1 MAITLRLIKGSE
13 LTFTEVDDN
22 FKSLFYSA
30 SLDGNELKLFY
41 YPGTS
46 YESVD
51 LSSISTD
58 TGSLLITGSIAN
70 GIITLEKGDGTTFD
84 LIYNTGSFSGSFTGD
99 GSGLT
104 GLPAGSPWTSSA
116 SDIYYNLGNVGIGTT
131 ITDHKLQVSGS
142 TGELKVRLDND
153 NSNTT
158 NQLLLTSDNATYTN
172 FMSIGSP
179 TANAELQFGLIG
191 GSSTSTRAGTA
202 NDSFILATSTA
213 DNLNIINN
221 AGTGTTDNIGF
232 YAGKTISD
240 DLSAVTPDIHIQ
252 GSGSNKGYIGLGT
265 ESPSQSLH
273 VQSSGP
279 TSILVDSQ
287 TTEAAQII
295 LQHSNNGG
303 SGDKN
308 SSVVFKRDATTYWTV
323 GLNGTNG
330 ASNNEFVIANG
341 TSFDISPI
349 LVMNQSS
356 GNTGLGLG
364 AGNNPTNIL
373 ELGGANTNYSSLRIV
388 TQSGTP
394 SSPQNGQLRNDG
406 GLPYWYDGTSWL
418 NLSDTGSGGG
428 GTFPFTGSAE
438 ITGSLSVTG
447 STTLSGSGNQIL
459 TVEGSGSSNPIF
471 TVNGSLGELFTVTD
485 SLSGSLFSV
494 NNISGLSVL
503 DVQSDNRILMGNPT
517 YPSLNTTVRFSATA
531 SGNIIYEIPTSSYE
545 GAFFE
550 YTAQS
555 ASNARA
561 GSIMTTWIPGTS
573 NIVSTETT
581 TTDIG
586 STSGVSFTTII
597 IGSNIAL
604 TASVGD
610 DTWIIKTIVRS
621 I

>member
-1 MAITLRLIKGSE
+1 MAITLRLVKGSE

-70 GIITLEKGDGTTFD
+70 GTITLEKGDGTTFD
-84 LIYNTGSFSGSFTGD
+84 LIYNSGSFSGSFTGD
-99 GSGLT
+99 GSNLT
-104 GLPAGSPWTSSA
+104 GLPTGSLWTSSA
-116 SDIYYNLGNVGIGTT
+116 SDIYYDLGNVGIGTT
-131 ITDHKLQVSGS
+131 TPEYTLDVIAKSGS
-142 TGELKVRLDND
+142 SNFEDVVRVGIDDTADSFVITNGVSTDGTFAPVLRSYQTSSTQPFFLQGTIATAVDTG
-153 NSNTT
+153 SNPVIRIQGRASGSGWEDVT
-158 NQLLLTSDNATYTN
+158 NRPIVQFSNNATRLMT
-172 FMSIGSP
+172 IDAAGSV
-179 TANAELQFGLIG
+179 GI
-191 GSSTSTRAGTA
+191 
-202 NDSFILATSTA
+202 
-213 DNLNIINN
+213 
-221 AGTGTTDNIGF
+221 
-232 YAGKTISD
+232 
-240 DLSAVTPDIHIQ
+240 
-252 GSGSNKGYIGLGT
+252 GT
-265 ESPSQSLH
+265 EFPSQSLH
-273 VQSSGP
+273 IQSSGP
-279 TSILVDSQ
+279 TSVLVDSQ
-287 TTEAAQII
+287 TTENAQLI
-295 LQHSNNGG
+295 LQHSNTGG

-308 SSVVFKRDATTYWTV
+308 SAVVFKRDSTTYWTV

-341 TSFDISPI
+341 ASFDAAPI
-349 LVMNQSS
+349 LVINQSS
-356 GNTGLGLG
+356 GNVGLGLG

-373 ELGGANTNYSSLRIV
+373 ELGGANASYSSLRIV
-388 TQSGTP
+388 TQSATP
-394 SSPQNGQLRNDG
+394 SSPQNGQLRNDDG
-406 GLPYWYDGTSWL
+406 TPYWYDGTSWID
-418 NLSDTGSGGG
+418 LSATGSGGG
-428 GTFPFTGSAE
+428 TAFPYTGSAE

-485 SLSGSLFSV
+485 SLSGSLFAV

-550 YTAQS
+550 YTVQS

-597 IGSNIAL
+597 TGSNIAL

-610 DTWIIKTIVRS
+610 DTWIVKTIVRS